1 MWRIFV
7 LMMSLVPLTPAF
19 AGNVTKELRGYNGL
33 TVSISETAAKCNLT
47 DSAVFSDYM
56 GGKLD
61 ELGLK
66 DNPNSKVHV
75 VLGISGTTFGLLG
88 AQCVTHTQLSFNVLL
103 RADNIVTDNQTARAA
118 IDRLGTIPIR
128 LWSHSAFGIKPLS
141 QPAAG
146 GKSLAAYDAVKN
158 QIDLIVA
165 RFKKSQN
172 E

>member
-1 MWRIFV
+1 MWRMMV
-7 LMMSLVPLTPAF
+7 LMMSLVPLAPAF
-19 AGNVTKELRGYNGL
+19 AGNVTKEINGYNGL
-33 TVSISETAAKCNLT
+33 SVSISETAAKCNLT
-47 DSAVFSDYM
+47 DSAVFSDYLR
-56 GGKLD
+56 GKLH

-75 VLGISGTTFGLLG
+75 AVGISGTTFGLLG
-88 AQCVTHTQLSFNVLL
+88 ANCVMHTQVSFNVLL
-103 RADNIVTDNQTARAA
+103 RAENIVTDNQTAREA
-118 IDRLGTIPIR
+118 IDRLGEFPIR
-128 LWSHSAFGIKPLS
+128 LWSHNAFGVKPLS

-165 RFKKSQN
+165 RFKKSQT